1 MSKHTPGPW
10 EINNLSSICSAVGA
24 DSGDGCEADQY
35 DCWQIAECGVGM
47 TLVGGQMTSLGFD
60 VVKANACLIA
70 AAPDLLAALVAL
82 TEDSFPRFTG
92 GCVGT
97 FDIRAGTYET
107 ALAAIAKA
115 KGIQP

>member
-10 EINNLSSICSAVGA
+10 DYGWKIQPNGCPTVGHKGLMVCMVAHSAK
-24 DSGDGCEADQY
+24 DPDQKET
-35 DCWQIAECGVGM
+35 A
-47 TLVGGQMTSLGFD
+47 L
-60 VVKANACLIA
+60 ANANLIA

-97 FDIRAGTYET
+97 FDIRAGAYET

-115 KGIQP
+115 KGAQP